1 MKLFK
6 GLTNVGVSVLI
17 GAGCL
22 MGVETDKSV
31 KSEVKAEEKTPRGAT
46 GAANESK
53 DNESKVGKEAAEV
66 KKTFTEDQQANFL
79 KTYGWVTFMQS
90 GVKNLGLSA
99 KEVEHVMSG
108 VQMAAR
114 GEELPCA
121 LGEVMEDLQTFLQE
135 KSAAYAKIHQVEI
148 KAIAENNR
156 KAGKT
161 YMENLLKTK
170 PAIKTTATG
179 LAYEIIATGDEAQ
192 KPSEMDNVEI
202 RYTGRLID
210 GKVFDESKDRT
221 VTFPLNGVVPGIKE
235 GVQLVGKGGKIVL
248 YVPSELGYGEFDI
261 PSIPAGSHLIFDI
274 ELVNILKNEAIK
286 SVEKPESS
294 KTN

>member
-1 MKLFK
+1 MKLFRE
-6 GLTNVGVSVLI
+6 LTNVGASVLM
-17 GAGCL
+17 GVGCL

-31 KSEVKAEEKTPRGAT
+31 KSEIKAEEKTPHGVTNAEVRDGE
-46 GAANESK
+46 N
-53 DNESKVGKEAAEV
+53 KVGKETTNVEV
-66 KKTFTEDQQANFL
+66 KKVFTEEQQANFL

-90 GVKNLGLSA
+90 GVKNLGLST
-99 KEVEHVMSG
+99 KEVEQVISG
-108 VQMAAR
+108 VQMAAH
-114 GEELPCA
+114 GEESPCA

-135 KSAAYAKIHQVEI
+135 KSTAYAKIHQVEI

-156 KAGKT
+156 KAGKA

-170 PAIKTTATG
+170 PSIKTTATG
-179 LAYEIIATGDEAQ
+179 LAYEIIATGDESQ
-192 KPSEMDNVEI
+192 KPSEVDNVEI

-210 GKVFDESKDRT
+210 GKVFDESKDKT

-248 YVPSELGYGEFDI
+248 YIPSELGYGEFDI
-261 PSIPAGSHLIFDI
+261 PSIPAGSNLIFDV
-274 ELVNILKNEAIK
+274 ELVNILKNETTNPIEK
-286 SVEKPESS
+286 SESS